1 MSLVSRLSAVL
12 RRAARD
18 PAVRR
23 GARDLSRS
31 ALRAVQEQRRG
42 GEAQGGRQGRPR
54 AAGGEHRFLADRAG
68 GRPITITY
76 APHADGHP
84 DPGEVVW
91 AWVPFE
97 EDASRGKD
105 RPVLVL
111 AEEPATAGGSDGSG
125 QVLVALMLSSR
136 DRAERG
142 GTHTDEHGATWVDI
156 GAGDWDAQRRGSEV
170 RIDRLLRLD
179 PQAVRR
185 EGGRL
190 PRDRFE
196 TVARAV
202 RAAHGWGA

>member
-12 RRAARD
+12 RRAVRD

-31 ALRAVQEQRRG
+31 ALRAVQEQRRDPG
-42 GEAQGGRQGRPR
+42 GQGGRRDRSPAADGADGADR
-54 AAGGEHRFLADRAG
+54 ALADRT
-68 GRPITITY
+68 GRRPVAISY
-76 APHADGHP
+76 APHPDGHP

-97 EDASRGKD
+97 EDARRGKD

-111 AEEPATAGGSDGSG
+111 AEETAAAGAG

-142 GTHTDEHGATWVDI
+142 GSVTDEHGATWIDI
-156 GAGDWDAQRRGSEV
+156 GAGDWDAQRRPSEV
-170 RIDRLLRLD
+170 RIDRLLQLD
-179 PQAVRR
+179 PGTVRR

-190 PRDRFE
+190 PRARFE
-196 TVARAV
+196 AVAQAV
-202 RAAHGWGA
+202 RAAHGWQA